1 MILNI
6 NARLV
11 FGASVL
17 LILMFI
23 KLFTNVSDSTIIT
36 IAIIAAFLMIFSYVF
51 KTEGLNSLRIIII
64 VFSFICLPLFL
75 LFYLGVFNSFS
86 NPWGGIILAFL
97 VVLFGITAIITI
109 VKLNHV
115 EIAYDKIDEK

>member
-17 LILMFI
+17 LILIFL
-23 KLFTNVSDSTIIT
+23 KLFTNVSDSTIIA

-51 KTEGLNSLRIIII
+51 KTEGLNSL
-64 VFSFICLPLFL
+64 S
-75 LFYLGVFNSFS
+75 YLGVFNSFS